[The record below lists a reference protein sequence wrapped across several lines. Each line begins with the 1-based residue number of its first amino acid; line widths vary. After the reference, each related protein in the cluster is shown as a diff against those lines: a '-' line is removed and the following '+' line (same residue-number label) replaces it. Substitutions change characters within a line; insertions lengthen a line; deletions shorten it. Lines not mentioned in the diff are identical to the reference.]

1 MAFNRVIFLRRM
13 SALFIF
19 FVVLLTFF
27 VLYYYKYVPDNKSEL
42 NQRGHRVLTQ
52 LIQNF
57 LRKDQDL
64 HNIIENSGGGYQKL
78 LNRTSPYDRLYTN
91 MHYAVD
97 TIRGDTANVPHLMAT
112 DTGVWLIRHR
122 NELATGP
129 TARKLIT
136 VKVKDFADPVFASRS
151 DIFQNYLILYDSN
164 ESATASATGSHLL
177 SLIYQQNTLSAAAGV
192 NTDTLQSM
200 AKNSDESGVFE
211 LSISGEKYVAFFAR
225 FAFHQQPLM
234 LTGLILKDTYDRK
247 VEATPVYFL
256 PLMIILISLVMIAL
270 PFLKIFLLSPRE
282 SINRFDVLKT
292 ALSFYAGSAAFTII
306 IFYFFLSYVTDMSL
320 HTRLRHFAAKVQTDL
335 EQEIRQADQQLKD
348 YDTSIGSLPLTLT
361 PIKDILSTNDT
372 ADTAINSMIVNYAC
386 TPGVYPGVTR
396 LFWANRSGATIAKW
410 SPFGYPTPFTNLNS
424 YVFFQQLLNKPA
436 WFNGIAGSDQPV
448 LYPGKSNLTDEF
460 QTFIGRESH
469 SSWPASARRP
479 PAYQH
484 PATSPNPTDS
494 PQSAAFIA
502 IAATLH
508 STLQPVIPEG
518 FGFSII
524 DNSGKVLIDGD
535 NLRSLGEN
543 LFMES
548 ANNKELLN
556 SIRFNNSNN
565 AFPLEL
571 YGETYT
577 AIVMPVAGQPLHLAC
592 YYEQKALLA
601 NIDRFLHFSIHTLV
615 VLWILLILC
624 LLLSTYNQWRPV
636 LLSFNMDK
644 EEWIR
649 PSSTDPERLASIFRY
664 FSKLTLLSL
673 AFFMGIEIFSTT
685 LIPLFYISLLLPF
698 YTLTRVQIAHQ
709 WKGWVYSVIS
719 ILVLNAVIL
728 WLIANTGKDFSLL
741 VPPLLFQLC
750 AVLPLLPWPS
760 WQPKDSYFPTLYL
773 SIILIG
779 VLPTLGILNY
789 GFYAEKIQYKKYK
802 LAHAA
807 TGFFRRS
814 NYLLTNW
821 IPSYK
826 PQVLANLG
834 VDYQQDLVFRNS
846 IYLTDHD
853 TIEAVPSAPAGTP
866 LLPSTHDL
874 PDGLYDF
881 LMDKCYFAPQ
891 IWDDDLSIPDASADG
906 EWAYQKV
913 NNGIQYVS
921 LRPVGNSD
929 LGRQNIHIRSH
940 LQKPHGDLLAIWLVA
955 GWIGLVLLALLYLAG
970 KLANSAIRRL
980 FLNDFIDEV
989 NNNKIAVDPDYLKQ
1003 FFVPDA
1009 MAGRVSYLK
1018 ILTIG
1023 NTPFSIN
1030 FLQREKSF
1038 GGAMPGSQ
1046 GQQEFILALAD
1057 YLSPVYA
1064 AIWKSL
1070 SDEEKYIL
1078 HDFSSDRYTNYK
1090 NSTTLYK
1097 LVGKGILT
1105 TDNRVLDVFSLS
1117 FRQYVLSQETAVDIT
1132 RVRQEFSLPGA
1143 WQSIRIPVISILIVM
1158 AIFLFKTHPE
1168 IGTFM
1173 TGLVALLGSFSAVMN
1188 YFPQSKSS

>member
-13 SALFIF
+13 SALFVF
-19 FVVLLTFF
+19 FIVLLTFF

-64 HNIIENSGGGYQKL
+64 HNIIESSDGRYQKL
-78 LNRTSPYDRLYTN
+78 LDRASPYDRLYAN
-91 MHYAVD
+91 MHYVVD
-97 TIRGDTANVPHLMAT
+97 TIRGDTANTPHLVAT
-112 DTGVWLIRHR
+112 DTGVWMIRHC
-122 NELATGP
+122 NELAVGP
-129 TARKLIT
+129 TRRKSIT

-164 ESATASATGSHLL
+164 ESAAASATGSHLL
-177 SLIYQQNTLSAAAGV
+177 SLIYQQSTLSAAAGV

-200 AKNSDESGVFE
+200 AKNSDESGVFD
-211 LSISGEKYVAFFAR
+211 LSLSGEKYVAFYAR

-234 LTGLILKDTYDRK
+234 LAGLIQKDTYDRK

-256 PLMIILISLVMIAL
+256 PLMIIVISLVMIAL

-282 SINRFDVLKT
+282 SINRYDVLKT

-306 IFYFFLSYVTDMSL
+306 VFYFFLSYVTDMSL
-320 HTRLRHFAAKVQTDL
+320 HTRLKHFAAKVQIDL
-335 EQEIRQADQQLKD
+335 EQEIHQADRQLKD
-348 YDTSIGSLPLTLT
+348 YDTSIGGLPLTLT

-372 ADTAINSMIVNYAC
+372 GGNAVNSMTLNYAC

-396 LFWANRSGATIAKW
+396 LVWINHSGSTIAKW
-410 SPFGYPTPFTNLNS
+410 SPFRYPTPFTNLNN
-424 YVFFQQLLNKPA
+424 YVFFQQLVNKPA

-469 SSWPASARRP
+469 SSWPAVSKK
-479 PAYQH
+479 
-484 PATSPNPTDS
+484 PTDS
-494 PQSAAFIA
+494 PQLASFIA

-508 STLQPVIPEG
+508 STLQPVMPEG
-518 FGFSII
+518 FDFSII

-556 SIRFNNSNN
+556 AIHFNNGNN
-565 AFPLEL
+565 IFPLEL
-571 YGETYT
+571 YGESYT
-577 AIVMPVAGQPLHLAC
+577 AVVMPVKGQPLHLAC
-592 YYEQKALLA
+592 YYQQKVLLA
-601 NIDRFLHFSIHTLV
+601 NIDRFLHFSIHTLI

-624 LLLSTYNQWRPV
+624 LLLSTYNQWRPL
-636 LLSFNMDK
+636 LLSFNLQK

-649 PSSTDPERLASIFRY
+649 PSSTNPERLASIFRY
-664 FSKLTLLSL
+664 FSKLTFLSV
-673 AFFMGIEIFSTT
+673 AFFIGIEIFSTT

-698 YTLTRVQIAHQ
+698 YVLARVQIAHQ
-709 WKGWVYSVIS
+709 WGSLIYSVIS
-719 ILVLNAVIL
+719 ILILNAVIV
-728 WLIANTGKDFSLL
+728 WLIANTGKDFSLI
-741 VPPLLFQLC
+741 VPPLLFQLF
-750 AVLPLLPWPS
+750 AVLPVLPWPS
-760 WQPKDSYFPTLYL
+760 WQPKDNYFPTLYL

-826 PQVLANLG
+826 PQVLGNLG
-834 VDYQQDLVFRNS
+834 IDYQQDLVFRNS

-853 TIEAVPSAPAGTP
+853 TIESVPSGIP

-891 IWDDDLSIPDASADG
+891 IWEDDLSIPDASADG

-913 NNGIQYVS
+913 NNGIQYAS

-940 LQKPHGDLLAIWLVA
+940 VQKPHGDLLAIWLVA
-955 GWIGLVLLALLYLAG
+955 GCSGLVLLALLYLAG
-970 KLANSAIRRL
+970 KLANNAIRRL

-989 NNNKIAVDPDYLKQ
+989 NKIAVDPDYLKQ
-1003 FFVPDA
+1003 FFIPDA
-1009 MAGRVSYLK
+1009 MAGRVSYLTV
-1018 ILTIG
+1018 LTI
-1023 NTPFSIN
+1023 NDTPFSIK

-1038 GGAMPGSQ
+1038 GGAPAGSQ

-1064 AIWKSL
+1064 EIWKSL

-1132 RVRQEFSLPGA
+1132 RVRQEFSLPGT

-1173 TGLVALLGSFSAVMN
+1173 TGLVALLGSFTAVMN
-1188 YFPQSKSS
+1188 YFPQTKSS